1 MSSADRPINL
11 MSVCYSDRAIAWD
24 KVWNPN
30 VKIQDTAQ
38 SPSLNPFATL
48 GDLSALQN
56 LKVKVER
63 DKCYALSEI
72 TTYYNKNHNIP
83 NTYTTSTGKAI
94 PNRHNINRIWGGNL
108 MGRAVKKLGINL
120 RQGGSYNGQWAY
132 SISLNQWEAIRAE
145 MYNIIQ
151 SQTKYSKSW
160 RDHIWEQ
167 QVIRGG
173 AKKLHTRVRIFDY
186 FFTHIKEYETEQIYQ
201 NIKVQNALHN
211 LFDTPLPDEKNYI
224 AQRIFK
230 NKSVMQFF
238 LERVGQHF
246 YFGKD
251 FKAYK
256 RDRQSRG
263 GQRLV
268 QASKGNIKI
277 LQNSYTGRG
286 FETIGKNVIILTM
299 RQIKAIL
306 VLMEYFRDMF
316 LAGKGGE
323 YLEVGIRAIKKFLA
337 NQQEWEQRYQV
348 AFTEN
353 KTYKSLWL

>member
-24 KVWNPN
+24 KIWNPN

-48 GDLSALQN
+48 GDLSALKN

-63 DKCYALSEI
+63 DK
-72 TTYYNKNHNIP
+72 TYIFSQIVAFYNKRHNLP
-83 NTYTTSTGKAI
+83 NIYKLPTGKVVL
-94 PNRHNINRIWGGNL
+94 NRHYVNKLGGRNL
-108 MGRAVKKLGINL
+108 MGRAVKNLGINL
-120 RQGGSYNGQWAY
+120 RQGSSYNGQWAY

-145 MYNIIQ
+145 MYRIVQ
-151 SQTKYSKSW
+151 SQTKYKQSW
-160 RDHIWEQ
+160 RDHIWQNE
-167 QVIRGG
+167 VIGGG
-173 AKKLHTRVRIFDY
+173 AKKHHTRVRVFDY

-230 NKSVMQFF
+230 NKSVMQAF
-238 LERVGQHF
+238 LEKVGQHF

-251 FKAYK
+251 CKAYK
-256 RDRQSRG
+256 KDRQSRG

-277 LQNSYTGRG
+277 LQNSYIGRG
-286 FETIGKNVIILTM
+286 FETISKNVIILTM

-353 KTYKSLWL
+353 KIYKSLWL

>member
-1 MSSADRPINL
+1 MSSADKPINL
-11 MSVCYSDRAIAWD
+11 MSVCYTDRAIAWD

-38 SPSLNPFATL
+38 SPSLSPFATL
-48 GDLSALQN
+48 GDLKDLQN

-63 DKCYALSEI
+63 DK
-72 TTYYNKNHNIP
+72 TYIFSQIAAFYNKRHNLP
-83 NTYTTSTGKAI
+83 NTHTTSTGRVVL
-94 PNRHNINRIWGGNL
+94 NRHHINKLGDGSL
-108 MGRAVKKLGINL
+108 MGRAAKKLGINL
-120 RQGGSYNGQWAY
+120 RQGSSYNGQWGY
-132 SISLNQWEAIRAE
+132 SISLNQWEAIRTE

-160 RDHIWEQ
+160 RDYIWEQ

-173 AKKLHTRVRIFDY
+173 VKNNHTRVRVFDY
-186 FFTHIKEYETEQIYQ
+186 FFTHIKEYETEQLYQ

-230 NKSVMQFF
+230 NKIVMQFF
-238 LERVGQHF
+238 LERVGQYF

-256 RDRQSRG
+256 KDRQSRG

-268 QASKGNIKI
+268 QVSKGNIKI

-286 FETIGKNVIILTM
+286 FETIGRNVIILTM

-306 VLMEYFRDMF
+306 VLMEYFMDMF
-316 LAGKGGE
+316 VAGKGGE

-348 AFTEN
+348 VFTEN